1 MRKLLVFLMIFAL
14 VFPSL
19 AQAQT
24 ISLVGEEE
32 LELVVKEVPK
42 DLTERLG
49 KNYILV
55 DFEYF
60 QEIEQQAARS
70 EVLEKYVIQIKNDL
84 EVHKIYIEDLE
95 AVITHDR
102 LALSAMEEHIDK
114 QRKIIEDLQPTRWDK
129 YKFGI
134 GILLGA
140 GMTGVAAYGAS
151 QLD

>member
-95 AVITHDR
+95 SVITHDR